1 MNKLLFLCFGLFLVG
16 CNETVN
22 RDDIDRIDRLTTQA
36 ERIDS
41 KIDTIIG
48 SARNQETSSTRHE
61 LFRDIASSKRL
72 SSIVA
77 NYMNSF
83 SLKSLKNNELAFVYT
98 ISNELKD
105 DLHDEVMY
113 NAIFNQ
119 GYAYSVNQVPNGFI
133 QYDKWFINTNS
144 GEYFSDGDFKYS
156 LKLFFYETL
165 MKPNCEQGK
174 PTIIYKL
181 INKIGSEENPP
192 KFEILE
198 SSNSWTIMPKSDI
211 SGIEIRDFRVLVEA
225 RCQ

>member
-1 MNKLLFLCFGLFLVG
+1 MNKLLILCFGLFLIG
-16 CNETVN
+16 CKETVN
-22 RDDIDRIDRLTTQA
+22 RDAIDRLTAQA
-36 ERIDS
+36 ERIDT
-41 KIDTIIG
+41 KLDTIIG
-48 SARNQETSSTRHE
+48 SGRNQDTSATRHE

-77 NYMNSF
+77 NYMNSL
-83 SLKSLKNNELAFVYT
+83 SLMSLKNNDLAFIQT

-105 DLHDEVMY
+105 DLHDEVMF

-133 QYDKWFINTNS
+133 QYDKWFINTNP
-144 GEYFSDGDFKYS
+144 GEYFSDGNFKYS

-174 PTIIYKL
+174 PTIVYKL
-181 INKIGSEENPP
+181 INKIGNEDDAPA
-192 KFEILE
+192 FEILE
-198 SSNSWTIMPKSDI
+198 SSNSWTIMPQSEI
-211 SGIEIRDFRVLVEA
+211 SINKIRDFRVLVEA

>member
-1 MNKLLFLCFGLFLVG
+1 MNKLLILCFGLFLIG
-16 CNETVN
+16 CKETVN
-22 RDDIDRIDRLTTQA
+22 RDAIDRLTAQA
-36 ERIDS
+36 ERIDT
-41 KIDTIIG
+41 KLDTIIG
-48 SARNQETSSTRHE
+48 SGRNQDTSATRHE

-77 NYMNSF
+77 NYMNSL
-83 SLKSLKNNELAFVYT
+83 SLMSLKNNDLAFIQT

-105 DLHDEVMY
+105 DLHDEVMF

-133 QYDKWFINTNS
+133 QYDKWFINTNP

-174 PTIIYKL
+174 PTIVYKL
-181 INKIGSEENPP
+181 INKIGNEDDAP
-192 KFEILE
+192 
-198 SSNSWTIMPKSDI
+198 
-211 SGIEIRDFRVLVEA
+211 A
-225 RCQ
+225 

>member
-1 MNKLLFLCFGLFLVG
+1 MNKLLILCFGLFLIG
-16 CNETVN
+16 CKETVN
-22 RDDIDRIDRLTTQA
+22 RDAIDRLTAQA
-36 ERIDS
+36 ERIDT
-41 KIDTIIG
+41 KLDTIIG
-48 SARNQETSSTRHE
+48 SGRNQDTSATRHE

-77 NYMNSF
+77 NYMNSL
-83 SLKSLKNNELAFVYT
+83 SLMSLKNNDLAFIQT

-105 DLHDEVMY
+105 DLHDEVMF

-133 QYDKWFINTNS
+133 QYDKWFINTNP

-174 PTIIYKL
+174 PTIVYKL
-181 INKIGSEENPP
+181 INKIGNEDDAPA
-192 KFEILE
+192 FEILE
-198 SSNSWTIMPKSDI
+198 SSNSWTIMPQSEI
-211 SGIEIRDFRVLVEA
+211 SINKIKDFRVLVEA

>member
-1 MNKLLFLCFGLFLVG
+1 MNKLLILCFGLFLIG
-16 CNETVN
+16 CKETVN
-22 RDDIDRIDRLTTQA
+22 RVAIDRLTAQA
-36 ERIDS
+36 ERIDT
-41 KIDTIIG
+41 KLDTIIG
-48 SARNQETSSTRHE
+48 SGRNQDTSATRHE

-77 NYMNSF
+77 NYMNSL
-83 SLKSLKNNELAFVYT
+83 SLMSLKNNDLAFIQT

-105 DLHDEVMY
+105 DLHDEVMF

-133 QYDKWFINTNS
+133 QYDKWFINTNP

-174 PTIIYKL
+174 PTIVYKL
-181 INKIGSEENPP
+181 INKIGNEDDAPA
-192 KFEILE
+192 FEILE
-198 SSNSWTIMPKSDI
+198 SSNSWTIMPQSEI
-211 SGIEIRDFRVLVEA
+211 SINKIRDFRVLVEA

>member
-1 MNKLLFLCFGLFLVG
+1 MNKLLILCFGLFLIG
-16 CNETVN
+16 CKETVN
-22 RDDIDRIDRLTTQA
+22 KDAIDRLTTQA
-36 ERIDS
+36 ERIDT
-41 KIDTIIG
+41 KLDTIIG
-48 SARNQETSSTRHE
+48 SGRNQDTSTTRHE

-77 NYMNSF
+77 NYMNSL
-83 SLKSLKNNELAFVYT
+83 SLMSLKNNDLAFIQT

-105 DLHDEVMY
+105 DLHDEVMF

-133 QYDKWFINTNS
+133 QYDKWFINTHP

-165 MKPNCEQGK
+165 TKPNCEQGK
-174 PTIIYKL
+174 PTIVYKL
-181 INKIGSEENPP
+181 INKIGNEVDAPA
-192 KFEILE
+192 FEILE
-198 SSNSWTIMPKSDI
+198 SSNSWTIMPQSETSINK
-211 SGIEIRDFRVLVEA
+211 IRDFRVLVEA

>member
-1 MNKLLFLCFGLFLVG
+1 MNKLLILGFGLFLIG
-16 CNETVN
+16 CKETVN
-22 RDDIDRIDRLTTQA
+22 RDAIDRLTAQA
-36 ERIDS
+36 ERIDT
-41 KIDTIIG
+41 KLDTIIG
-48 SARNQETSSTRHE
+48 SGRNQDTSATRHE

-77 NYMNSF
+77 NYMNSL
-83 SLKSLKNNELAFVYT
+83 SLMSLKNNDLAFIQT

-105 DLHDEVMY
+105 DLHDEVMF

-133 QYDKWFINTNS
+133 QYDKWFINTNP

-174 PTIIYKL
+174 PTIVYKL
-181 INKIGSEENPP
+181 INKIGNEDDAPA
-192 KFEILE
+192 FEILE
-198 SSNSWTIMPKSDI
+198 SSNSWTIMPQSEI
-211 SGIEIRDFRVLVEA
+211 SINKIRDFRVLVEA

>member
-1 MNKLLFLCFGLFLVG
+1 MNKLLILCFGLFLIG
-16 CNETVN
+16 CKETVN
-22 RDDIDRIDRLTTQA
+22 RDAIDRLTAQA
-36 ERIDS
+36 ERIDT
-41 KIDTIIG
+41 KLDTIIG
-48 SARNQETSSTRHE
+48 SGRNQDTSATRHE

-77 NYMNSF
+77 NYMNSL
-83 SLKSLKNNELAFVYT
+83 SLMSLKNNDLAFIQT

-105 DLHDEVMY
+105 DLHDEVMF

-133 QYDKWFINTNS
+133 QYDKWFINTNP

-174 PTIIYKL
+174 PTIVYKL
-181 INKIGSEENPP
+181 INKIGNKDDAPA
-192 KFEILE
+192 FEILE
-198 SSNSWTIMPKSDI
+198 SSNSWTIMPQSEI
-211 SGIEIRDFRVLVEA
+211 SINKIRDFRVLVEA

>member
-1 MNKLLFLCFGLFLVG
+1 MNKLLILCFGLFLIG
-16 CNETVN
+16 CKETVN
-22 RDDIDRIDRLTTQA
+22 RDAIDRLTAQA
-36 ERIDS
+36 ERIDT
-41 KIDTIIG
+41 KLDTIIG
-48 SARNQETSSTRHE
+48 SGRNQDTSATRHE

-77 NYMNSF
+77 NYMNSL
-83 SLKSLKNNELAFVYT
+83 SLMSLKNNDLAFIQT

-105 DLHDEVMY
+105 DLHDEVMF

-133 QYDKWFINTNS
+133 QYDKWFINTNP

-174 PTIIYKL
+174 PTIVYKL
-181 INKIGSEENPP
+181 INKIGNEDDAPA
-192 KFEILE
+192 FEILE
-198 SSNSWTIMPKSDI
+198 SSNSWTIMPQSEI
-211 SGIEIRDFRVLVEA
+211 SINKIRDFRVLVEA